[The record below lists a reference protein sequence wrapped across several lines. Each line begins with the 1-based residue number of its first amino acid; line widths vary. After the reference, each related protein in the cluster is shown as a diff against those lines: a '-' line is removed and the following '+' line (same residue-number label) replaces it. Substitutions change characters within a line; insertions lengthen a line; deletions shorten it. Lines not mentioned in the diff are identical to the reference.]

1 MRENM
6 VVCLRSKG
14 QGMQGLGP
22 AGWNNSSRR
31 RGTWVALGDDGWWTV
46 AATGEPVEEVAV
58 LWLHRLACI

>member
-6 VVCLRSKG
+6 VVCLGSIG

-22 AGWNNSSRR
+22 AGSSRR
-31 RGTWVALGDDGWWTV
+31 RGTWVALGDEGRWTV